1 MRGGRSLRSHWGR
14 KQAEVWPRAQVPIT
28 LPFDRNLVWVMPWW
42 SSCSCDALLDLT
54 ALRISLSWCISGMP
68 LRRCREPGPESDQ
81 VYAPSCDSSL
91 TWRLH
96 SSHAS
101 SGSPPPLEKLTCV
114 MTMQCPR
121 STSSLKVL
129 TQVTLMPLYISS
141 HRAFTLPCPYG
152 SEMQRKAWRAR
163 AAQAANYS
171 VRIPTTPFIF
181 SLGLELFRN
190 MECFSTY
197 LSRVNLGKKVVHNA
211 SDSSLV
217 NKYIKSWVLVN
228 ISQTAEKARQV
239 GIIPEMQRIQD

>member
-1 MRGGRSLRSHWGR
+1 MVKLLSLWRSS
-14 KQAEVWPRAQVPIT
+14 WPQ
-28 LPFDRNLVWVMPWW
+28 LPSGYPFRDVLAACPLEGAG
-42 SSCSCDALLDLT
+42 SQDLKVTKYTHPAVT
-54 ALRISLSWCISGMP
+54 AAWH
-68 LRRCREPGPESDQ
+68 
-81 VYAPSCDSSL
+81 
-91 TWRLH
+91 LH

-129 TQVTLMPLYISS
+129 TQVTLMLLYISS

-152 SEMQRKAWRAR
+152 SEMQRKAWKAR
-163 AAQAANYS
+163 AAQAVNYS

-197 LSRVNLGKKVVHNA
+197 LSRVKEP
-211 SDSSLV
+211 
-217 NKYIKSWVLVN
+217 W
-228 ISQTAEKARQV
+228 
-239 GIIPEMQRIQD
+239 